1 MGMENIL
8 EKVEN
13 YWDGRS
19 EGYSEVNVAELN
31 SYKMDVWKELINRYK
46 PIVIGRKLKVLDIG
60 TGPGFFAITMASC
73 GYDVTAVDYT
83 EAMLKRARINAGI
96 YQNNIRFMQ
105 MDAHDLKFDDH
116 SFDLIVTRNLTWN
129 LEKPDVAYQEWHRV
143 LAPGGRMLNFDA
155 NWYLHLYD
163 ERKRDEYHEDRLN
176 SQQEGVND
184 HYVHTNTVVMEEIAK
199 NLPLSRT
206 MRPQWDA
213 AVLIN
218 IGFKKVMIEQDIGE
232 VVWDRE
238 EQINYGSTPMFM
250 IFAEK

>member
-1 MGMENIL
+1 MGNIL
-8 EKVEN
+8 EKVEK
-13 YWDGRS
+13 YWDKRS

-31 SYKMDVWKELINRYK
+31 SYKMGVWKELINRHK
-46 PIVIGRKLKVLDIG
+46 PLVVGRKLKVLDIG
-60 TGPGFFAITMASC
+60 TGPGFFAIAMASC

-83 EAMLKRARINAGI
+83 DAMLHKAKINAGS
-96 YQNNIRFMQ
+96 YQNNIKFIQ
-105 MDAHDLKFDDH
+105 MDAHSLEFEDQ

-129 LEKPDVAYQEWHRV
+129 LEKPDVAYSEWHRV

-163 ERKRDEYHEDRLN
+163 ETKRSEYHQDRVN

-184 HYVHTNTVVMEEIAK
+184 HYVHTNTVMMEEIAK

-218 IGFKKVMIEQDIGE
+218 TGFKKVMVEQNIGE
-232 VVWDRE
+232 IVWDQE
-238 EQINYGSTPMFM
+238 EQINYASTPMFM
-250 IFAEK
+250 IFGEK